1 MIGVRSRDRF
11 NLKRCVPLTR
21 DEEHRYA
28 SQYAK
33 TRDPSLAERLVIA
46 NMRLVVLIARGYR
59 HTNHEIG
66 DLVQEGNRG
75 LMRAV
80 ELYDPDRGIRL
91 GSYAAWWIRA
101 YIMKFTL
108 SNWRLVKAGTTQG
121 QRRLF
126 FGLRKARSKLA
137 CMGIEDDGPQ
147 LAALLNVKEKDLA
160 AMLERFASS
169 ETSLDTA
176 VQSGGGSKSIGE
188 SLSAA
193 STSRPDV
200 WLEASEFDQIVRR
213 KLKVF
218 GDSLQGREADI
229 FRRRLLSD
237 EPVTLASLAATFG
250 VSRERTRQV
259 ERHLKTRIRNYLTE
273 ELGDSLEMRRVA
285 A

>member
-1 MIGVRSRDRF
+1 MGAKSEDSF
-11 NLKRCVPLTR
+11 NLKRCVPLSR
-21 DEEHRYA
+21 DEEHRCAGEYA
-28 SQYAK
+28 R
-33 TRDPSLAERLVIA
+33 TREPSLAERLVVA

-59 HTNHEIG
+59 HTNYEIG

-75 LMRAV
+75 LMHAV
-80 ELYDPDRGIRL
+80 GRYDPDRGVRL
-91 GSYAAWWIRA
+91 SSYAAWWIRA

-108 SNWRLVKAGTTQG
+108 SNWRLVKAGTTQDE
-121 QRRLF
+121 RRMF

-137 CMGIEDDGPQ
+137 CLGMEADGAQ

-160 AMLERFASS
+160 ALLERFAGG
-169 ETSLDTA
+169 ETSLDA
-176 VQSGGGSKSIGE
+176 PVQSHWGGPTSIGE

-193 STSRPDV
+193 PTSRPDV
-200 WLEASEFDQIVRR
+200 WLEASEFDELLRA

-218 GDSLQGREADI
+218 GDALEGRDADI

-259 ERHLKTRIRNYLTE
+259 ERQLKKRIRNYLAD
-273 ELGDSLEMRRVA
+273 ELGDSLEMRRSA

>member
-1 MIGVRSRDRF
+1 MGAKSEDRF
-11 NLKRCVPLTR
+11 NLKRCVPLSR
-21 DEEHRYA
+21 EEEHRCA
-28 SQYAK
+28 SEYAK
-33 TRDPSLAERLVIA
+33 TREPSLAERLVVS

-59 HTNHEIG
+59 HANCELG

-75 LMRAV
+75 LMHAV
-80 ELYDPDRGIRL
+80 QRYDPDRGIRL

-137 CMGIEDDGPQ
+137 CLGMEADGAQ

-160 AMLERFASS
+160 GLLERFAGGES
-169 ETSLDTA
+169 SLDA
-176 VQSGGGSKSIGE
+176 PMQSPRGGPTSIGE
-188 SLSAA
+188 SLSATP
-193 STSRPDV
+193 TSRPDV
-200 WLEASEFDQIVRR
+200 WLEASEFDQLLRA

-218 GDSLQGREADI
+218 GDALEGREADI
-229 FRRRLLSD
+229 FRRRLLSE
-237 EPVTLASLAATFG
+237 EPDTLASLATAFG

-259 ERHLKTRIRNYLTE
+259 ERQLKNRIRNYLAD
-273 ELGDSLEMRRVA
+273 ELGDSLEIRCA
-285 A
+285 AA